1 MFWGGSMILRRYGT
15 RIQAVSPNFDSRAMN
30 EIGFTKD
37 DSFLMDWDEFTKT
50 YQCVDSHELTAT
62 AEGDVQ
68 TEAEQRTLE
77 SLRQQLD
84 QLLAG
89 LKPGAVAFIES
100 EMGKD
105 YPKLREKQTTTVVG
119 TENRLHFARYIEPP
133 LRIGIYEPR
142 TS

>member
-1 MFWGGSMILRRYGT
+1 MILRRYGAKV
-15 RIQAVSPNFDSRAMN
+15 QAVEPNFDSRAMN
-30 EIGFTKD
+30 EIGFIKNE
-37 DSFLMDWDEFTKT
+37 SFTMEWQEFAKA
-50 YQCVDSHELTAT
+50 YDCVSTHELTAT

-68 TEAEQRTLE
+68 TDAEQRALE

-84 QLLAG
+84 QLIGG
-89 LKPGAVAFIES
+89 LKPGAVAFIQS

-105 YPKLREKQTTTVVG
+105 YPKLREKQTTVIVG

-142 TS
+142 NS